1 MGLLDN
7 WGKWTGN
14 PEQDAA
20 IGQGILTAGLNLLGS
35 RGQNLGQALGQSGL
49 LGMQQYQQQ
58 MAQQIPNKL
67 AQLQLQ
73 NAQAEA
79 ERRKAMAALAQQ
91 YTRTPEQAAL
101 AGGGGPTIANAEK
114 TPNSQGGFDY
124 AGYANALAQIDP
136 MQALQLQ
143 GALRK
148 ETPAPM
154 NVGPGHSL
162 VDPRTGKVLY
172 TSPTTGAP
180 TELSK
185 LLAEMN
191 QLPVGDPRRKMFMD
205 AITKQTT
212 HSPQVQ
218 VSYGQPVAGVDA
230 KGNSVFFQPSK
241 DGTSPPAIV
250 QGVKPAPQNRDTKL
264 PAELQRMNIA
274 ADTMG
279 KLLDRYDEALNRYNP
294 RDPVVQAS
302 PTARAEL
309 QSLMKGLQLQF
320 KEVQALGALA
330 GPDMKLMEEALTDP
344 FTFKGAYY
352 GKEGLRAQIKQARQL
367 LQERKDATAASQGQV
382 PQNAQPSAPVLKYN
396 PVTGKVE

>member
-14 PEQDAA
+14 PDQDAA

-58 MAQQIPNKL
+58 MAQQVPNKL

-79 ERRKAMAALAQQ
+79 ERRKSMASLAQQ
-91 YTRTPEQAAL
+91 YARPPGADNRDAGQEQ
-101 AGGGGPTIANAEK
+101 
-114 TPNSQGGFDY
+114 GFDY
-124 AGYANALAQIDP
+124 GGYANALAQVDP

-143 GALRK
+143 GALRRDA
-148 ETPAPM
+148 PAPV
-154 NVGPGHSL
+154 NVSAGSSL

-180 TELSK
+180 TELSR
-185 LLAEMN
+185 LLGEMN

-230 KGNSVFFQPSK
+230 KGNSVFFQPSR

-264 PAELQRMNIA
+264 PAELQRMQIA
-274 ADTMG
+274 GDSMVG
-279 KLLDRYDEALNRYNP
+279 LLDEYEKLLKQHNP
-294 RDPVVQAS
+294 RDPLTQAN
-302 PTARAEL
+302 PTVRADIQAVKRNLE
-309 QSLMKGLQLQF
+309 LQF
-320 KEVQALGALA
+320 KELQALGALA
-330 GPDMKLMEEALTDP
+330 GPDVEIMRQALADP
-344 FTFKGAYY
+344 FTMQGAFY
-352 GKEGLRAQIKQARQL
+352 GREGLLAQTKRARDLVQN
-367 LQERKDATAASQGQV
+367 RKDAVLRSQGQS
-382 PQNAQPSAPVLKYN
+382 PQGAQGGAPAATLKYN
-396 PVTGKVE
+396 PATGKVE